1 MAPKGGSGGG
11 GGKVTVT
18 GGGGGG
24 GGGDNS
30 ISVGEAIA
38 IVVGIIGGPIL
49 IVFAYCVIKDGLKK
63 FQKRLQRRA
72 VARMQGEG
80 EGAASVE
87 LGQPLPAQDP
97 PQVEQLVAAP
107 EPTHP
112 HFDKMLC
119 SGSLSVTHPTTPAYD
134 TGDLYRPS

>member
-11 GGKVTVT
+11 KVSVS

-24 GGGDNS
+24 GGGDNNS

-49 IVFAYCVIKDGLKK
+49 IVFLYCVIKDGLNK

-72 VARMQGEG
+72 IARMQRGGETT
-80 EGAASVE
+80 VE
-87 LGQPLPAQDP
+87 LDQPLPAQDP

-112 HFDKMLC
+112 HFDKMVY
-119 SGSLSVTHPTTPAYD
+119 SGSLSMTHPTTPAYD